1 MTISVHI
8 EGEAKVMAMLQH
20 EAYQSRAEHGLI
32 DAAHAMERD
41 AKANLKE
48 HHFRGQT
55 ERNTT
60 TSDIERN
67 GDVSSVTVGIHGGM
81 APQGRPLEFGW
92 KSESGKM
99 PPIQPIADWIV
110 SKGIGQKRNA
120 KGGVNYGKGG
130 KAARVN
136 EAAFGAAYP
145 GATVSFAFLIARKI
159 QKRGYSFPP
168 LHWLGRAYDSGSSKV
183 SGYIERRMQER

>member
-60 TSDIERN
+60 TSDIDRQ
-67 GDVSSVTVGIHGGM
+67 GDRSVVTIGIHGGM

-99 PPIQPIADWIV
+99 PPIQPIADWLV
-110 SKGIGQKRNA
+110 SKGIAGPA
-120 KGGVNYGKGG
+120 KGT
-130 KAARVN
+130 KATKTADSAVR
-136 EAAFGAAYP
+136 G
-145 GATVSFAFLIARKI
+145 FAFVIARNI
-159 QKRGYSFPP
+159 QRRGYSFPP
-168 LHWLGRAYDSGSSKV
+168 LHWLGRAYDSNRSKV
-183 SGYIERRMQER
+183 SGYIERRMQEK

>member
-48 HHFRGQT
+48 HHFRGTT

-60 TSDIERN
+60 TSELQRN
-67 GDVSSVTVGIHGGM
+67 GDVSTVTVGIHGGM
-81 APQGRPLEFGW
+81 APQGRPLELGW
-92 KSESGKM
+92 ASQSGKM
-99 PPIQPIADWIV
+99 PPIQPIADWLV
-110 SKGIGQKRNA
+110 SKGYAGPKSGN
-120 KGGVNYGKGG
+120 
-130 KAARVN
+130 KATKTADSAVRGL
-136 EAAFGAAYP
+136 AF
-145 GATVSFAFLIARKI
+145 VIARNI
-159 QKRGYSFPP
+159 QRRGFSFGPI
-168 LHWLGRAYDSGSSKV
+168 HWLGRAYDSNRGEV
-183 SGYIERRMQER
+183 SGYIARSMK